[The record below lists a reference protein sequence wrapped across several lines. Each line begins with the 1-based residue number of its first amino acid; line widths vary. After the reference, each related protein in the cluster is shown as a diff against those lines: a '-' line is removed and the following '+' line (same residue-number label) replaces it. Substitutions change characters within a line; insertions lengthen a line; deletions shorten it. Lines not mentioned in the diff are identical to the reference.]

1 MLLGHEKVPF
11 LYLPTPLE
19 HLGNMS
25 KDLGINLYIKR
36 DDLTPL
42 AMGGNKLRKL
52 EYLLADANKKGATML
67 LTVGGAQ
74 TDHGRLTLAV
84 ARKYGLKAAIVCI
97 DEYPGELSA
106 NLLLDG
112 MMGCDVWL
120 RKEDPTGQKSESQLF
135 DETVAEVTARYEAC
149 GEKVYYIPIGG
160 SNELGILGY
169 YECAMELAKQAGE
182 MGLINGTNPKN
193 FPRIVSTVGSMG
205 TYMGLFTGILME
217 DLPLRLT
224 GIGISPKAPGLNAY
238 AKKYFDRVCSF
249 FHLDGEK
256 TGRVTESSFD
266 LTDKYDRGA
275 YNNPCKEVREA
286 MYRMAEREAL
296 ILDPCYTG
304 KCFAGLEEMV
314 ANGEIEKGETVIF
327 LHTGGAPGINT
338 PFHRIEIEKER
349 EKFIH
354 VLD

>member
-1 MLLGHEKVPF
+1 MLLGHEKISF

-19 HLGNMS
+19 RLNNLS

-52 EYLLADANKKGATML
+52 EYLLADAKKQGATML

-74 TDHGRLTLAV
+74 TNHGRLTCAV
-84 ARKYGLKAAIVCI
+84 ARKYGMKGAIVCI

-135 DETVAEVTARYEAC
+135 DETVAEVTAHYEAQ

-169 YECAMELAKQAGE
+169 YECAQELAKQADK
-182 MGLINGTNPKN
+182 MGLINGPDPKK
-193 FPRIVSTVGSMG
+193 FPRIVTTVGSMG
-205 TYMGLFTGILME
+205 TYMGLFTGILLE
-217 DLPLRLT
+217 NLPLRLT
-224 GIGISPKAPGLNAY
+224 GIGISPKPNGLQAY
-238 AKKYFDRVCSF
+238 AKDYFDRVCAF
-249 FHLDGEK
+249 YHLDPSRTEE
-256 TGRVTESSFD
+256 VTVQSFD

-286 MYRMAEREAL
+286 MYTVAEREAL

-314 ANGEIEKGETVIF
+314 KSGEIAQGETVIF

-338 PFHRIEIEKER
+338 PFHRVEIEKER
-349 EKFIH
+349 EQFIH